1 MGGGGGG
8 GVLQAQVDGLFF
20 FSIQTPVT
28 LKASGSEIDS
38 QNFTNLSVHK
48 KIWMLVY
55 IFFQV
60 NVVSSI

>member
-1 MGGGGGG
+1 MEGG

-38 QNFTNLSVHK
+38 KNFTNLSVHK
-48 KIWMLVY
+48 KKWMLVY

>member
-1 MGGGGGG
+1 MGGGGGGGGG

-38 QNFTNLSVHK
+38 KNFTNLSVHK
-48 KIWMLVY
+48 KNMDACLH
-55 IFFQV
+55 IF
-60 NVVSSI
+60 SGECC